1 MVARCWVAALLLGA
15 LASMAAEYR
24 TRNFVVTAADPKVAK
39 HIGDWAE
46 YHRKQKAI
54 EWLGQE
60 MPPWGQPCPL
70 VVKVSYNG
78 SGGATTFAF
87 DRGRILSMHMEIEG
101 TLERLTYSVLPHEIT
116 HTVFGYHFRQP
127 VPRWADEGG
136 SVLSEDDQERARHD
150 MLVRQI
156 LNTPG
161 RMIPLRR
168 LFTLTQY
175 PPDVMVLY
183 AEGYS
188 VTNFLV
194 GRSSRPEFL
203 NFVADGMRLGWDQ
216 ALRAHYGYQN
226 INELEQ
232 AWIQHLRDTKKNP
245 AMTVASAA
253 GAGRPAVAVPTNRV
267 MSRQTLPPVPV
278 LGAPR
283 PVARGA
289 APEERLPDDSADR
302 FAAPFEA
309 PPSDLGASR
318 PAVKLGA
325 PRPAAPTVPDWTR
338 PNGSPVGYAP

>member
-1 MVARCWVAALLLGA
+1 MVARRWVAAVILLGA
-15 LASMAAEYR
+15 LASLAAEFR
-24 TRNFVVTAADPKVAK
+24 TRNFVVTAADAKTAK
-39 HIGDWAE
+39 HIAEWAE
-46 YHRKQKAI
+46 HHRKQKAI

-87 DRGRILSMHMEIEG
+87 DRGRILSMNMEIEG
-101 TLERLTYSVLPHEIT
+101 TLERLTYSVLPHEVT

-150 MLVRQI
+150 TLVRQI

-168 LFTLTQY
+168 LFSLTQY
-175 PPDVMVLY
+175 PRDVMVLY

-194 GRSSRPEFL
+194 GQSSRQEFL

-216 ALRAHYGYQN
+216 ALQAHYRYRSVD
-226 INELEQ
+226 ELEQ
-232 AWIQHLRDTKKNP
+232 AWIAHLRDNKK
-245 AMTVASAA
+245 AAATTVASAA
-253 GAGRPAVAVPTNRV
+253 APGKPATATPASRV
-267 MSRQTLPPVPV
+267 VSRQTLPPSPIQV
-278 LGAPR
+278 GAPR
-283 PVARGA
+283 PVARGVA
-289 APEERLPDDSADR
+289 KEEEDSDG
-302 FAAPFEA
+302 FATPFEA
-309 PPSDLGASR
+309 PPSDLAHGR
-318 PAVKLGA
+318 PPVKLGA
-325 PRPAAPTVPDWTR
+325 PRPPAPGNWAR
-338 PNGSPVGYAP
+338 PPATGSPVGFPN